1 MKLKEFIDN
10 YCTACGGNWTSML
23 MSGIQKLD
31 PIFYEAME
39 DKEYDF
45 DEIYALIGERYLDKE
60 AE

>member
-1 MKLKEFIDN
+1 
-10 YCTACGGNWTSML
+10 ML